1 MLKSTLIVLLSL
13 STIAFSNND
22 KESGTTNTPQTT
34 LSTPKEPAFIQLD
47 VKKSKKYEI
56 YTTEG
61 SFITDGI
68 LDFNSRAD
76 VSTLQPGTYLIV
88 VGKKAY
94 QFIIN

>member
-1 MLKSTLIVLLSL
+1 MLKRTLIALIAL
-13 STIAFSNND
+13 STIAFSNNG
-22 KESGTTNTPQTT
+22 KENGAMTGTQTT

-68 LDFNSRAD
+68 LDFNSRAN

-88 VGKKAY
+88 VGKKAF